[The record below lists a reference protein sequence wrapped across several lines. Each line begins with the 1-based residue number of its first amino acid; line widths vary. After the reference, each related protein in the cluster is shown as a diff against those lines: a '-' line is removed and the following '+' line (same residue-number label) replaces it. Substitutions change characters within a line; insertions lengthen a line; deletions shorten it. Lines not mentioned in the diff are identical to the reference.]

1 MGRLDGKVV
10 VITGASRGIG
20 AEIARLFA
28 AEGGRVVC
36 AARTLREGDHQMA
49 GSLETT
55 VADIRAAG
63 GEARAVAVNIAEPAE
78 CEKLIDA
85 ARETYGPVDVLV
97 NNAALTYYLP
107 TKDYPLNRWL
117 RSWAVN
123 FHAQFVLSQLVLT
136 DMIARRSGAIVNISS
151 GAAIGPGRGP
161 YPDPALGARGGTC
174 YGAEKAALERFTQGL
189 ASEVYRYGISVSSV
203 APSQVVPTPGTV
215 HHRLV
220 TSMDDPRGEPPL
232 LMAQAALLLAT
243 EPLDKTTGR
252 VTYSQPLLR
261 EFGLLKEARGRGVDT
276 RGSGY
281 SEI

>member
-10 VITGASRGIG
+10 VVTGASRGIG

-28 AEGGRVVC
+28 AEGGCVIA
-36 AARTLREGDHQMA
+36 AARTLREGDHPLA

-55 VADIRAAG
+55 VAEIRAAG
-63 GEARAVAVNIAEPAE
+63 GVAEAVTANIAEPAE
-78 CEKLIDA
+78 CEQLIAA
-85 ARETYGPVDVLV
+85 ARRMHGPVDVLV

-107 TKDYPLNRWL
+107 IKDYPLNKWM

-123 FHAQFVLSQLVLT
+123 LHAPFILSQLVLA
-136 DMIARRSGAIVNISS
+136 DMIPRRRGAIVNISS

-161 YPDPALGARGGTC
+161 YPDPAVGARGGTC

-189 ASEVYRYGISVSSV
+189 ASEVYPHGISVTCVS
-203 APSQVVPTPGTV
+203 PSRVVPTPGTV
-215 HHRLV
+215 YHRLV
-220 TSMDDPRGEPPL
+220 ASLDDPRGEPPL
-232 LMAQAALLLAT
+232 LMARAALLLAT
-243 EPLDKTTGR
+243 EPLDRVTGR
-252 VTYSQPLLR
+252 VTYSQQILK
-261 EFGLLKEARGRGVDT
+261 EFGWRAEARGRGVDT

>member
-10 VITGASRGIG
+10 VVTGASRGIG
-20 AEIARLFA
+20 ADIARLFA
-28 AEGGRVVC
+28 SEGGHVIC
-36 AARTLREGDHQMA
+36 AARTLREGQHPLA
-49 GSLETT
+49 GALETT
-55 VADIRAAG
+55 VAGIREAG
-63 GEARAVAVNIAEPAE
+63 GEAHAVAANIAEPAE
-78 CEKLIDA
+78 CERLIA
-85 ARETYGPVDVLV
+85 EARRHYGPVDVLV
-97 NNAALTYYLP
+97 NNAALTYYIP
-107 TKDYPLNRWL
+107 VKDYPVGKWL

-123 FHAQFVLSQLVLT
+123 FQAPFVLSQLVLG
-136 DMIARRSGAIVNISS
+136 DMISRRRGAIVNISS
-151 GAAIGPGRGP
+151 NSAIGPGRGP
-161 YPDPALGARGGTC
+161 YPDPAVGARGGTC

-189 ASEVYRYGISVSSV
+189 ASEVYQYGISVSSV

-232 LMAQAALLLAT
+232 LMAQAALVLAT

-252 VTYSQPLLR
+252 VSYSQPLLR
-261 EFGLLKEARGRGVDT
+261 EFGWITEARGRGVDS